1 MHKNSPHAVA
11 VAATL
16 HCLTG
21 CAIGEITG
29 MVIGEIF
36 GLTNELTILLSFS
49 LAFVFG
55 YTLSALPLVRGGL
68 SFGAALQLVLAAD
81 TVSILT
87 MELVDN
93 AVMYA
98 IPGAMGAGLV
108 NPLFWVSMAVAL
120 FVAFWAAYPVN
131 RYLIAHGK
139 GHALVHAQ
147 HDHGAHREHHHEH
160 AGHEEHHHM
169 ARLEQ
174 TPTHSMDNRPLLYAI
189 IAFLLGGLVVSLA
202 ATTFDRAEYE
212 HLQHAA
218 TASTQR

>member
-1 MHKNSPHAVA
+1 MHKNSPHTVA

-29 MVIGEIF
+29 MIIGEAA
-36 GLTNELTILLSFS
+36 GLGNEATILLSFS
-49 LAFVFG
+49 LAFLFG
-55 YTLSALPLVRGGL
+55 YSLSALPLVRSGM
-68 SFGAALQLVLAAD
+68 SFGAALRLVLAAD

-87 MELVDN
+87 MEIVDN
-93 AVMYA
+93 AVMYI

-131 RYLIAHGK
+131 RALIARGK

-147 HDHGAHREHHHEH
+147 HSNHDAHHHDHHTHHEH
-160 AGHEEHHHM
+160 HEHTTQPAH
-169 ARLEQ
+169 
-174 TPTHSMDNRPLLYAI
+174 TMDNRPLLYAI
-189 IAFLLGGLVVSLA
+189 IAFLLGGLIVSLA
-202 ATTFDRAEYE
+202 ATSFDKSELD
-212 HLQHAA
+212 HMQHSETA
-218 TASTQR
+218 TTRQ

>member
-1 MHKNSPHAVA
+1 MHTNSPHAVA

-29 MVIGEIF
+29 MVLGEIF

-55 YTLSALPLVRGGL
+55 YTLSVLPLVRGGL
-68 SFGAALQLVLAAD
+68 SFGGALRLVLAAD

-108 NPLFWVSMAVAL
+108 NPLFWVSMTVAL

-131 RYLIAHGK
+131 RYLIARGK

-147 HDHGAHREHHHEH
+147 HDHSEHHHTHTTGH
-160 AGHEEHHHM
+160 AEHHHT
-169 ARLEQ
+169 ARHEQ
-174 TPTHSMDNRPLLYAI
+174 APTHSMDNRQLLYAI

-202 ATTFDRAEYE
+202 ATTFDRGEYE
-212 HLQHAA
+212 HLRHAA
-218 TASTQR
+218 TISRLR